1 MGHRDE
7 TALGSALKELMV
19 QVWEMDPDGDMKE
32 PPAVGTLMRVT
43 NPPARG
49 WKLGG
54 VQGRLPERGSDEAM
68 TSCCQQEV
76 GRALWERG
84 IA

>member
-7 TALGSALKELMV
+7 SALGSALKELRV
-19 QVWEMDPDGDMKE
+19 QVWEMDPDGDRKE
-32 PPAVGTLMRVT
+32 PPALGAPMRVT

-54 VQGRLPERGSDEAM
+54 VQGRLPEGDDDEAM
-68 TSCCQQEV
+68 ASCCQEEV
-76 GRALWERG
+76 GRALWEKG

>member
-7 TALGSALKELMV
+7 SALGSALKECTV
-19 QVWEMDPDGDMKE
+19 QVWEMDPDGAMKE
-32 PPAVGTLMRVT
+32 PPALGTSMRVT

-54 VQGRLPERGSDEAM
+54 VQGCFPEGGNDDAM
-68 TSCCQQEV
+68 TSYCQEEV